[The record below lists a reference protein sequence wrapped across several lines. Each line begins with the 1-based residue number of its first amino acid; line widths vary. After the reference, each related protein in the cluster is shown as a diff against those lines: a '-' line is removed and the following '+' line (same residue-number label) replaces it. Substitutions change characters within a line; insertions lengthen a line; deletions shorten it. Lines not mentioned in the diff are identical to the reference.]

1 LLHEV
6 ESAVEIPSSTDLG
19 LSLTSLG
26 AHLRSRSILGQQP
39 AADSKTILLSVT
51 ATDDH
56 SRPITGLKREQFS
69 IFEKK
74 QQLDIASFDSSDEP
88 ASIAFM
94 LDVSE
99 SIPDAFK
106 NLAAQLVQQFI
117 EAGNKT
123 NDYLVIAF
131 NEQAKVLCGWDCGA
145 DDLKTALGEVVRVT
159 PRMNTAFYD
168 ACDLALTKLESSK
181 YRRRVIIVFTDDGA
195 DNASKTSLT
204 RLRNVLRE
212 SSAALYVIG
221 VINQSDPGITLG
233 IPGRGIL
240 DELVSVS
247 GGKAFFPLDRKKLP
261 DVVDLVA
268 AELSHQYTI
277 SLNIAPA
284 THDNKW
290 HSIKVKV
297 APPREE
303 SRGKFPK
310 IFLRYREGYYDR

>member
-1 LLHEV
+1 
-6 ESAVEIPSSTDLG
+6 
-19 LSLTSLG
+19 
-26 AHLRSRSILGQQP
+26 
-39 AADSKTILLSVT
+39 
-51 ATDDH
+51 
-56 SRPITGLKREQFS
+56 LKREQFS
-69 IFEKK
+69 IFEKT

-94 LDVSE
+94 FDVSG

-117 EAGNKT
+117 ATSNKS

-131 NEQAKVLCGWDCGA
+131 NERAKVLCGWDCRA
-145 DDLKTALGEVVRVT
+145 DDLEKAVEEVVRVM
-159 PRMNTAFYD
+159 PQMNTAFYD

-181 YRRRVIIVFTDDGA
+181 YRKRVIIVFTDDGE
-195 DNASKTSLT
+195 DNASKTSLS
-204 RLRNVLRE
+204 RLRNILRE

-221 VINQSDPGITLG
+221 VINQSDAGSTLG

-240 DELVSVS
+240 EELASVS
-247 GGKAFFPLDRKKLP
+247 GGKAFFSPDHKQLR
-261 DVVDLVA
+261 DVVAVVA

-277 SLNIAPA
+277 TLNIAHG

-297 APPREE
+297 TPPKAD
-303 SRGKFPK
+303 SRANFPHV
-310 IFLRYREGYYDR
+310 FLRYREGYYDR

>member
-1 LLHEV
+1 VRSKALLKYHLPRILV
-6 ESAVEIPSSTDLG
+6 SGFFLLI
-19 LSLTSLG
+19 LTSG
-26 AHLRSRSILGQQP
+26 PKSVLGQQP
-39 AADSKTILLSVT
+39 APNSNTVLLRVT
-51 ATDDH
+51 ATDDR
-56 SRPITGLKREQFS
+56 SRPITGLKQEEFS

-88 ASIAFM
+88 ASIVFM
-94 LDVSE
+94 LDVSG

-106 NLAAQLVQQFI
+106 NLAAQLVRQFI
-117 EAGNKT
+117 ATSNKS

-181 YRRRVIIVFTDDGA
+181 YRRRIIIVFTDDGA

-221 VINQSDPGITLG
+221 VINQSDAGSTVG

-240 DELVSVS
+240 DDLVSVS
-247 GGKAFFPLDRKKLP
+247 GGKAFFPLDRRQLP
-261 DVVDLVA
+261 DAVDLVV
-268 AELSHQYTI
+268 AELGHQYVITF
-277 SLNIAPA
+277 NIAPA

-297 APPREE
+297 APPRE
-303 SRGKFPK
+303 GFPK